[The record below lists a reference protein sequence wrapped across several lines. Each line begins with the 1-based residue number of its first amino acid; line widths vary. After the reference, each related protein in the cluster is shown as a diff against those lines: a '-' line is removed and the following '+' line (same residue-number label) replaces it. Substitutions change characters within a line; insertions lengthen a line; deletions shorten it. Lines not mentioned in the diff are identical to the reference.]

1 MNGRLGGGLD
11 GIGRGGGVK
20 KGGGSPPPPPLGGG
34 YIPFSYFGGAGVKI
48 DGLPPTQFPS
58 PQSTVEMM
66 EPYPSDDTF
75 YATQLS
81 EEERTILDQL
91 SPYANYQEIDWL
103 VQSEIINRVS
113 KCRKAL
119 AIIVEQER
127 PQSTEQEEK
136 SVNYWSQQLT
146 DFRMKEKG
154 ESYLLYQKEQIEA
167 KYRAAM
173 ADIDAKLQ
181 LCRANYHQKETFY
194 STRLQNAEQTLND
207 LRSKKSKPRIRAEME
222 LADAE
227 RPMMYDKQH
236 SKMRDEYKVL
246 KAKLDVRKKAWKDG
260 VLARREAAYQAQQAA
275 AATPA
280 AATAAPKPALP
291 KPVKKMVK
299 KVAGYTPPPTTNI
312 CAYQYTVSQTDG
324 NGVHTTA
331 STSFAMI
338 PWSPMACLA

>member
-1 MNGRLGGGLD
+1 
-11 GIGRGGGVK
+11 
-20 KGGGSPPPPPLGGG
+20 
-34 YIPFSYFGGAGVKI
+34 
-48 DGLPPTQFPS
+48 
-58 PQSTVEMM
+58 MM
-66 EPYPSDDTF
+66 EPWPTDELF

-81 EEERTILDQL
+81 EEEKTLVAQL
-91 SPYANYQEIDWL
+91 SPFANYQEIDWTL
-103 VQSEIINRVS
+103 AAEINNKVA

-119 AIIVEQER
+119 AIVVEQER
-127 PQSTEQEEK
+127 PQSTEVEEK
-136 SVNYWSQQLT
+136 SVNYWSQQLN

-181 LCRANYHQKETFY
+181 LCRANHHQKETFY
-194 STRLQNAEQTLND
+194 STRLQNAEQALNE

-227 RPMMYDKQH
+227 KPMVYDKQH
-236 SKMRDEYKVL
+236 TKMREEFKAL
-246 KAKLDVRKKAWKDG
+246 RAKLEARKKVWKDG
-260 VLARREAAYQAQQAA
+260 VMARREAAYKAQEAATAA
-275 AATPA
+275 A
-280 AATAAPKPALP
+280 AAPKPALP
-291 KPVKKMVK
+291 KPVKKMR
-299 KVAGYTPPPTTNI
+299 KVVGYTPPLTTNI
-312 CAYQYTVSQTDG
+312 CAYQYTVSQTDA